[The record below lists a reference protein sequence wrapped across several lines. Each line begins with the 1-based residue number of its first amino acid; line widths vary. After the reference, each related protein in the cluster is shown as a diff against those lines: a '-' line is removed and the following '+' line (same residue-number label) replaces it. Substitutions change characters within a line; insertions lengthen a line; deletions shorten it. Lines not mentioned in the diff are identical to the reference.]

1 MNKHNGF
8 TIVELLIVIVVV
20 GILAAISFVAYRG
33 IQDKTYDAIVEQDL
47 STFRKKLEMVK
58 IQIGRY
64 PRTHAE
70 FPSDLKISKRAYDTI
85 SNNVY
90 YIVDFTSDTYALGV
104 RSKSSRGYILLS
116 SGEILRNTTFV
127 NAAATASANGM
138 TWGNDGTKLSISGY
152 VADTNAWYSDW
163 PYSS

>member
-1 MNKHNGF
+1 MKHQKYYGF
-8 TIVELLIVIVVV
+8 TIVELLIVI
-20 GILAAISFVAYRG
+20 
-33 IQDKTYDAIVEQDL
+33 IVN
-47 STFRKKLEMVK
+47 F
-58 IQIGRY
+58 
-64 PRTHAE
+64 A
-70 FPSDLKISKRAYDTI
+70 
-85 SNNVY
+85 NN
-90 YIVDFTSDTYALGV
+90 TYALGV